1 MNGIEKI
8 TGRIEADAREQAS
21 AITAD
26 AEAKCAE
33 IRAGYDK
40 QAQDQYWA
48 RVRDG
53 VKICEDRVQRMGR
66 LAEMEARKSILAL
79 KQEMVDA
86 AFAAALER
94 ICTMPQADYVAY
106 LAKLAAQAATTG
118 TEALVFNA
126 KDQAA
131 CGQAVADAA
140 NALLAQQGKQAR
152 LTVSPATRD
161 LRAGFVLQQGD
172 IEVNCAVETSS
183 AAVIWLLRSPRSCS
197 AHDLPRPAR
206 GNELSYMGRRALRR
220 MKEERN
226 CLK

>member
-53 VKICEDRVQRMGR
+53 VKTCEDRVQRMGR

-94 ICTMPQADYVAY
+94 ICTIPQADYVAY

-152 LTVSPATRD
+152 LTVSPGETGVGKSAVAKAIHAISN
-161 LRAGFVLQQGD
+161 RANGPF
-172 IEVNCAVETSS
+172 IEVNCAVETIAELCRSDL
-183 AAVIWLLRSPRSCS
+183 AAQVAEVLFG
-197 AHDLPRPAR
+197 A
-206 GNELSYMGRRALRR
+206 
-220 MKEERN
+220 
-226 CLK
+226 